1 MMTGINSIAA
11 LPISGPI
18 SGQAADI
25 SPAKDSETPDSERA
39 KAAANAGAEFEALFI
54 AQMLEYSGLSKAFTM
69 NGGEGVEA
77 FSRFMIEQLAEDLV
91 EQGGFGLSESI
102 TQSLLSQQNAIK
114 E

>member
-1 MMTGINSIAA
+1 MVMTGISSIAG
-11 LPISGPI
+11 L
-18 SGQAADI
+18 QAPDI
-25 SPAKDSETPDSERA
+25 STAKDSQRSDSEKA
-39 KAAANAGAEFEALFI
+39 EAAAKAGAEFEALFI
-54 AQMLEYSGLSKAFTM
+54 AQMLEYSGLSKALTM

-102 TQSLLSQQNAIK
+102 TQSLLSQQDSPISAK